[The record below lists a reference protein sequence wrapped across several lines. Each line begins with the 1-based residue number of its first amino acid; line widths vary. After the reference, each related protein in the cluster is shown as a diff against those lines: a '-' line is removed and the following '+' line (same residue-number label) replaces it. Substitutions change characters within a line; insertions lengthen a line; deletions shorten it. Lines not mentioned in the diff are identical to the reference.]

1 VTITWPN
8 VTMIGK
14 ADDDIWLQPEGVVMH
29 LHLSLKALQLQY
41 PSSQPPLL
49 YWGFMQSY
57 HWHEK
62 LRLPVPPFN
71 ANGYGYHRKPQ
82 PCSLYTPKGY
92 KVNRTQASDYRM
104 WGPFPFAIGGA
115 FFLSSALVRQLVAA
129 TTLQTLLAE
138 AIDDA
143 SLKDRNKALKRL
155 RLARGSIIPWDDVW
169 VGLAL
174 TRIVENTTQLLA
186 AVHIGDAQFSDGWTR
201 GLRRST
207 LVFHAGGKWRS
218 SAMKQTTWMHRWA
231 TAQHCN
237 VPMALRCKRT
247 RYDSCTHAR
256 WRLCS
261 HDTSVAGL
269 QRGSDHASDVGG
281 GFGGRSA
288 PPACNV
294 SRVFTRAHHLH
305 EWGRRQPP

>member
-1 VTITWPN
+1 MTVRPISDSPPKN
-8 VTMIGK
+8 CPCDARCALIAASASACVV
-14 ADDDIWLQPEGVVMH
+14 AVDIWLQPEGVVMH

-129 TTLQTLLAE
+129 TTLL
-138 AIDDA
+138 
-143 SLKDRNKALKRL
+143 
-155 RLARGSIIPWDDVW
+155 
-169 VGLAL
+169 
-174 TRIVENTTQLLA
+174 
-186 AVHIGDAQFSDGWTR
+186 
-201 GLRRST
+201 
-207 LVFHAGGKWRS
+207 
-218 SAMKQTTWMHRWA
+218 
-231 TAQHCN
+231 
-237 VPMALRCKRT
+237 
-247 RYDSCTHAR
+247 
-256 WRLCS
+256 
-261 HDTSVAGL
+261 
-269 QRGSDHASDVGG
+269 
-281 GFGGRSA
+281 
-288 PPACNV
+288 
-294 SRVFTRAHHLH
+294 
-305 EWGRRQPP
+305 